1 MARAKARVALAA
13 ERRARLDQCIV
24 DAWTLHH
31 GLEPE
36 LSTGRLMEMVRGD
49 TGADADRQV
58 EALVR
63 AGILKRKD
71 PGILK
76 RED

>member
-1 MARAKARVALAA
+1 MVRGKARVALAA
-13 ERRARLDQCIV
+13 ERSAQLDRRIV

-31 GLEPE
+31 GIEPE
-36 LSTGRLMEMVRGD
+36 FSTGRLMEMVRGD